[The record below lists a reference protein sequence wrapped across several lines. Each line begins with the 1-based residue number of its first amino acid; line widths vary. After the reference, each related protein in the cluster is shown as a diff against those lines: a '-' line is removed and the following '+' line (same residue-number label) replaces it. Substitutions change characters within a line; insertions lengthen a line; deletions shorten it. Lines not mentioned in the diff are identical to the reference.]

1 MNYVEWGFNKD
12 MGMGGLRWLGD
23 IKVSSIPQIG

>member
-1 MNYVEWGFNKD
+1 MHYVEWCLTKD

-23 IKVSSIPQIG
+23 IKVSSVLQIG